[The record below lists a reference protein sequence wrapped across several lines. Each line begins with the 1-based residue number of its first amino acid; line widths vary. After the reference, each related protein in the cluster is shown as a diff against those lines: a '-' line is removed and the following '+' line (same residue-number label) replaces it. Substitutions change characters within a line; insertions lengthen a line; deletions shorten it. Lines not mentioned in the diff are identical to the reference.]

1 MIIQSQRCHQVNG
14 ILTRDIAFTLSQA
27 DADDAQRVL
36 EEATSEL
43 GCGEIVVNKAIA
55 KVSAVG
61 AGMVDHP
68 GVAAR
73 MFEALAKE
81 NINISMIATSEI
93 KISCV
98 VDEEQS
104 IQALQAVHRAF
115 GLSGDH
121 RVIVGEPVT
130 VR

>member
-1 MIIQSQRCHQVNG
+1 
-14 ILTRDIAFTLSQA
+14 
-27 DADDAQRVL
+27 
-36 EEATSEL
+36 
-43 GCGEIVVNKAIA
+43 
-55 KVSAVG
+55 
-61 AGMVDHP
+61 
-68 GVAAR
+68 